1 MIELRKVLTA
11 TDFSEPANRAL
22 DYAKAIAENFRAELH
37 IVHVTPDVTLDDPML
52 TASSL
57 AEIQESA
64 ESAVAKIDERITAEE
79 RDRLAVRTAV
89 VQGEPHDAILAYA
102 AEHRIELIVL
112 GTHGRG
118 AVERLILGS
127 VAEKIVR
134 HAKCPVLTVKAEE
147 TVGDA

>member
-1 MIELRKVLTA
+1 MIVLRSILA
-11 TDFSEPANRAL
+11 PTDFSEPAHRAL
-22 DYAKAIAENFRAELH
+22 EYAKSIAENFKAVLH
-37 IVHVTPDVTLDDPML
+37 VVHVAADVALEDPML

-64 ESAVAKIDERITAEE
+64 ASALTRIDERIATEE
-79 RDRLAVRTAV
+79 RGRVEVRKAVLN
-89 VQGEPHDAILAYA
+89 GDPHDAILAYA
-102 AEHRIELIVL
+102 AEHAIELIVL

-127 VAEKIVR
+127 VAERIVR

-147 TVGDA
+147 AAT